1 MAINFPDSP
10 SLNAVFSSGGVDWKW
25 DGTTWKGVAGTLPTA
40 SATVLGG
47 VKVGTNLSIAS
58 GVLSASGGEITVQE
72 EGSSLSTAAT
82 TLNFT
87 GAGATASG
95 TGAVK
100 TINIPG
106 STSTTINNNADNRI
120 ITGSASTNTLNAE
133 SGFQCDGNALFL
145 SDDKA
150 IKFGS
155 NLRMEVYT
163 DGSINYI
170 KSASD
175 GSSPGAF
182 PISIHSGPSEVINI
196 DDGNTQIK
204 TGLKDKDGDLG
215 TAGQILSSTGTQVD
229 WINAPPT
236 FARAQAIATTAS
248 LAPETAAN
256 LDLPNVAKAYAL
268 YSIGTDQPA
277 WVTLYTSQAART
289 ADANRAMTMDPVPGS
304 GVIAEIITGGNYT
317 QWVSPMLMG
326 YNNEATP
333 VSTVYAKVHNKKTT
347 AVAVQITLTY
357 LALEV

>member
-72 EGSSLSTAAT
+72 EGASLATAAT
-82 TLNFT
+82 TLNFVGT
-87 GAGATASG
+87 GVTATG
-95 TGAVK
+95 TGATK
-100 TINIPG
+100 TITIAD
-106 STSTTINNNADNRI
+106 STTTTINNNAAERV
-120 ITGSASTNTLNAE
+120 ITGSATADTLNAE
-133 SGFQCDGNALFL
+133 SNLTLATNGTLTLTGSLIV
-145 SDDKA
+145 DKVN
-150 IKFGS
+150 INDEIIQLNSGTS
-155 NLRMEVYT
+155 NLKVRGNGT
-163 DGSINYI
+163 G
-170 KSASD
+170 
-175 GSSPGAF
+175 GAY
-182 PISIHSGPSEVINI
+182 HLTLDDDVTVIGDLKLDAGI
-196 DDGNTQIK
+196 
-204 TGLKDKDGDLG
+204 KDKDGNLG
-215 TAGQILSSTGTQVD
+215 TSGQVLSSTGTQVD

-304 GVIAEIITGGNYT
+304 GVIAEIITGGAYT

-333 VSTVYAKVHNKKTT
+333 VSTVYAKVHLKKTT
-347 AVAVQITLTY
+347 AAAVQITLTY
-357 LALEV
+357 MALEV